1 MSRYRA
7 ANTEQAVAN
16 LEKHMGRDYKE
27 IVENKKR
34 YPVVARPFHHDC
46 NCLEGNQ
53 KKKKQN
59 SALNSKKSSID
70 KDIKSNAK
78 KPSENEVIEFGSQ
91 EMSLRVKTEQSD
103 QKSKRQE
110 TLPSVDHII
119 VEEGETSDSQETDS
133 AYAFKT
139 ELDSGEPTSSGKI

>member
-1 MSRYRA
+1 
-7 ANTEQAVAN
+7 
-16 LEKHMGRDYKE
+16 
-27 IVENKKR
+27 
-34 YPVVARPFHHDC
+34 
-46 NCLEGNQ
+46 
-53 KKKKQN
+53 
-59 SALNSKKSSID
+59 
-70 KDIKSNAK
+70 
-78 KPSENEVIEFGSQ
+78 
-91 EMSLRVKTEQSD
+91 MSLRVKTEQSD